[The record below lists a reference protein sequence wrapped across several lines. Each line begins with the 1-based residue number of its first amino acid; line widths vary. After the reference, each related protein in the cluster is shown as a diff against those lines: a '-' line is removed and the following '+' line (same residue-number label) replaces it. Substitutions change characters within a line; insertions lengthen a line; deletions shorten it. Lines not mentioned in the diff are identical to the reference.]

1 MATHITNQLVDRLTL
16 HQLRVFAVAARHGS
30 YTRAA
35 EELELTQP
43 TVSMQIKQLSQ
54 AIGLP
59 LFEQIGKKL
68 YLTQAGKELGQSCQ
82 EIFERLAQVEMMV
95 ANLKGL
101 KQGYLKLAV
110 VTTAKY
116 VIPRLLGPFCRQ
128 YPGVD
133 VSLEVTNHRG
143 ILDRASDNQDDL
155 YILSQLPGD
164 IDFKAYPFVENP
176 LVVIAPRSHPLAHE
190 RNIPIHRLAEE
201 QFILREVGSGTRKAV
216 QRLFEEH
223 QVAMKVKLELASN
236 EAIKHAIIG
245 GLGISVLSHHTI
257 AIDDDRSELTIL
269 DVEHFPIRCHWY
281 VAHLAN
287 KQLSVVAQ
295 SFLNYLQNEGRQ
307 VLGLPESF
315 DPVIFPSRTHSLQ
328 SASK

>member
-1 MATHITNQLVDRLTL
+1 MANLISTQLADRVTL
-16 HQLRVFAVAARHGS
+16 HQLRVFAVAARLGS

-35 EELELTQP
+35 EELDLTQP

-68 YLTQAGKELGQSCQ
+68 YLTQAGKELWQGCQ
-82 EIFERLAQVEMMV
+82 EIFERLEQVEMTV

-116 VIPRLLGPFCRQ
+116 VIPRLLGPFCRR

-133 VSLEVTNHRG
+133 VALEITNHRG
-143 ILDRASDNQDDL
+143 IMERASDNQDEL
-155 YILSQLPGD
+155 YILSQLPTD
-164 IDFKAYPFVENP
+164 IEFKAYPFVENP
-176 LVVIAPRSHPLAHE
+176 LVVIAHRSHPLAHE
-190 RNIPIHRLAEE
+190 QNIPIQRLAGEH
-201 QFILREVGSGTRKAV
+201 FIMREVGSGTRKAV
-216 QRLFEEH
+216 QKLFDAL
-223 QVAMKVKLELASN
+223 QIPIKVKLELASN
-236 EAIKHAIIG
+236 EAIKYAIVG
-245 GLGISVLSHHTI
+245 GMGISVLSQHTI
-257 AIDDDRSELTIL
+257 AIEDDRTELVVL

-281 VAHLAN
+281 VAHLAQ

-295 SFLNYLQNEGRQ
+295 SFLNYLQTEGRQ
-307 VLGLPESF
+307 VLGHPLCKTYTNLYSQ
-315 DPVIFPSRTHSLQ
+315 V
-328 SASK
+328 K